1 MNAGTSVFAGVAAVI
16 SGLSTVAAC
25 TGPVRG
31 GSTDYTEAT
40 PITTSLPSAGAAAP
54 AITAATVHPA
64 PQDTANAAAVPPPAA
79 TIAVAD
85 PPPPAAAAAPA
96 SAPAAANMP
105 ATTPASTTVATTP
118 TTTKPAGTGWNAG
131 SGTALPDGKTI
142 EYHIPDGTGG
152 KDWNPKDN
160 PIRVRRGMVLRL
172 VDDDKSTRAGGHWLH
187 TNGQPCT
194 HGLKAIGQGFD
205 CNISMTAPTGLISGV
220 FEHNV
225 ANGIGQLYIEVVA
238 DAN

>member
-1 MNAGTSVFAGVAAVI
+1 VPT
-16 SGLSTVAAC
+16 
-25 TGPVRG
+25 
-31 GSTDYTEAT
+31 
-40 PITTSLPSAGAAAP
+40 IT
-54 AITAATVHPA
+54 
-64 PQDTANAAAVPPPAA
+64 
-79 TIAVAD
+79 
-85 PPPPAAAAAPA
+85 
-96 SAPAAANMP
+96 P
-105 ATTPASTTVATTP
+105 ATTTAPPS
-118 TTTKPAGTGWNAG
+118 TTKPAGTGWNAG

-142 EYHIPDGTGG
+142 EYRIPDGTGG

-160 PIRVRRGMVLRL
+160 PIRVRRGMVLHL

-205 CNISMTAPTGLISGV
+205 CNISMTAPTGLIAGV